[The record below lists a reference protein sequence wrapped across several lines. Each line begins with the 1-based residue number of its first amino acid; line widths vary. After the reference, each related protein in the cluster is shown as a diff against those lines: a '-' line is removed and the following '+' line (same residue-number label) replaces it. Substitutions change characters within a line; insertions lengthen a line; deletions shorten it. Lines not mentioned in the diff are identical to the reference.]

1 MDDSA
6 CARKLL
12 DIYGDAGFIDLAH
25 ETFEYIISKDPEN
38 HRVYGAMGDIFRDHA
53 MYADAK
59 PLYERAIAL
68 DTNKEANY
76 YSEWLECMIQLKEL
90 RSFKKNSAIANA
102 AAAYP
107 KDQIQTPPQYIK
119 MARFARLSKN
129 YKECK
134 DWLEQG
140 LHARRCR
147 GCFYGVCHRILYEK
161 ALLYEKQR
169 NYAMARS
176 MYEEAIRVCGQNAFY
191 EACLKRI
198 EDKK

>member
-1 MDDSA
+1 M
-6 CARKLL
+6 
-12 DIYGDAGFIDLAH
+12 Y
-25 ETFEYIISKDPEN
+25 DP
-38 HRVYGAMGDIFRDHA
+38 
-53 MYADAK
+53 AK
-59 PLYERAIAL
+59 R
-68 DTNKEANY
+68 NCEA
-76 YSEWLECMIQLKEL
+76 SRRTVQ
-90 RSFKKNSAIANA
+90 IANA

-119 MARFARLSKN
+119 MARFARLSMT

-140 LHARRCR
+140 LHARRCLR
-147 GCFYGVCHRILYEK
+147 LFLWCRHRILYEK

>member
-1 MDDSA
+1 
-6 CARKLL
+6 
-12 DIYGDAGFIDLAH
+12 
-25 ETFEYIISKDPEN
+25 
-38 HRVYGAMGDIFRDHA
+38 
-53 MYADAK
+53 
-59 PLYERAIAL
+59 
-68 DTNKEANY
+68 
-76 YSEWLECMIQLKEL
+76 MIQLKEL

-147 GCFYGVCHRILYEK
+147 GCFYGVCHRIIYEK